1 MPKSRLSLKL
11 NVRKDLFG
19 IGTADSDEGDV
30 SSKTLEDSSKSPLD
44 SIWGES
50 DSYSFSQPV
59 SNSILLSPA
68 LKRTPNRFST
78 SPSPKKSASTTKTK
92 SSTPRKLS
100 KYSPFRKKVYN
111 PDPKDSI
118 KKFFSVKERN
128 ACQDESSQ
136 SLSCGIYRLSSD
148 QQGPSTSTNNIKSE
162 LIIEETRS
170 QENVSESNTREDKSS
185 TAPASTTW
193 DDIPMQITPVTTPMK
208 SNSSTPKSAQKNLS
222 PTSKITGK
230 SDVYGSFVLRI
241 LFEIVFNDSDPNGTT
256 LFSEE
261 EYEHIKAF
269 NKFDQPS
276 QRLYGRLLN
285 RKLDWIRV
293 ATMKYGDVHLQLML
307 LEQNGFITSS
317 EMLYLI
323 ILIVPSVVYIKLI
336 VLWMF
341 VFTFNL

>member
-1 MPKSRLSLKL
+1 MAKSRLSLKL
-11 NVRKDLFG
+11 SVKKDLFG
-19 IGTADSDEGDV
+19 IGSVEGDEGDA
-30 SSKTLEDSSKSPLD
+30 SSKTVEDSASKSPLD
-44 SIWGES
+44 LIWGES

-68 LKRTPNRFST
+68 LKRNPNKFST
-78 SPSPKKSASTTKTK
+78 SPSPKKSASTPKTK
-92 SSTPRKLS
+92 SLTPRKLS

-136 SLSCGIYRLSSD
+136 SLSNLCGIYRLSD
-148 QQGPSTSTNNIKSE
+148 QPGPSTSTNNIKSE
-162 LIIEETRS
+162 FIIEDTIN
-170 QENVSESNTREDKSS
+170 QDNVSEGNTREDHLN
-185 TAPASTTW
+185 TVPAKKTG
-193 DDIPMQITPVTTPMK
+193 DDIPMQVTPVTTPMK
-208 SNSSTPKSAQKNLS
+208 SNSSTPKSVQKNLS

-230 SDVYGSFVLRI
+230 SDVYGSFLLRI
-241 LFEIVFNDSDPNGTT
+241 LFEIVFNDSDPNGTK

-261 EYEHIKAF
+261 EYEHINAF

-307 LEQNGFITSS
+307 LEQHGFIKSS
-317 EMLYLI
+317 EMFL
-323 ILIVPSVVYIKLI
+323 
-336 VLWMF
+336 F
-341 VFTFNL
+341 EFNY

>member
-1 MPKSRLSLKL
+1 MAKSRLSLKL

-19 IGTADSDEGDV
+19 IGTVDSDEGDA
-30 SSKTLEDSSKSPLD
+30 SGKTVEDSASKSPLD
-44 SIWGES
+44 LIWGES
-50 DSYSFSQPV
+50 DSYCFTQPV

-68 LKRTPNRFST
+68 LKRNPNRFCT
-78 SPSPKKSASTTKTK
+78 SPSPKKSASTLKTK
-92 SSTPRKLS
+92 SSTPKKLS

-136 SLSCGIYRLSSD
+136 SLSNLCGIYRLSD
-148 QQGPSTSTNNIKSE
+148 QPVPSTSTKVIKSE
-162 LIIEETRS
+162 LIIEETIS
-170 QENVSESNTREDKSS
+170 QENVSENNTREDNSN
-185 TAPASTTW
+185 TAPARTTW
-193 DDIPMQITPVTTPMK
+193 DDIPIQVTPVTTPMK
-208 SNSSTPKSAQKNLS
+208 SNSSTPKSAHKNLS

-230 SDVYGSFVLRI
+230 SDVYGSFLLRI
-241 LFEIVFNDSDPNGTT
+241 LFEIIFNDSDPNGIK

-317 EMLYLI
+317 E
-323 ILIVPSVVYIKLI
+323 
-336 VLWMF
+336 
-341 VFTFNL
+341 